1 MPDAVPA
8 GPALDGQALAFV
20 SGFPP
25 RFGSLATINP
35 DGVPL
40 QAIVWYTARPD
51 GVIVLNSKV
60 GRQWPTNL
68 LRDPRCSLMVGDEY
82 EWVSIRGDVVA
93 IDDREVGFEDI
104 AAMARRYHAT
114 DAAKLESALARFR
127 SDSRISFHLRPRQ
140 VTVHL

>member
-1 MPDAVPA
+1 M
-8 GPALDGQALAFV
+8 GWRL
-20 SGFPP
+20 PP

-82 EWVSIRGDVVA
+82 EWVSIRGEVEP
-93 IDDREVGFEDI
+93 IDDREAGYEDI
-104 AAMARRYHAT
+104 AAMARRYHASEP
-114 DAAKLESALARFR
+114 AKLETALKRFR
-127 SDSRISFHLRPRQ
+127 TDARISFHLHPRQ